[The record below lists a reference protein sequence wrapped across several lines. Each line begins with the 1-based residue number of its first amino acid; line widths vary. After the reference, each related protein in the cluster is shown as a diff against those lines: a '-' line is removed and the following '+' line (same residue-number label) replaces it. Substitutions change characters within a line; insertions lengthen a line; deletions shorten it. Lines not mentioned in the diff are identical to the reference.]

1 MVNSVIGRDAELR
14 AVQAFLAAPSTGA
27 RALVIAGEAG
37 IGKTT
42 VWQAGLE
49 EARSNSLCVLVANP
63 AEGEAKLSYVALGD
77 LLGEAF
83 DLAAADLPGVQRRA
97 LEAALLRA
105 EAKGALQQRA
115 VAAAFL
121 GALTSLARDR
131 PVIVAVDDVQWLDRA
146 SVQVLAYAARRL
158 TKESVAFLLATRM
171 NDGRGST
178 LHALLDSLPEDRI
191 RLELGPLTIA
201 ALHHLIRDR
210 LGRTLPRPLLV
221 RVAASS
227 GGNPFYALEI
237 ARALLDSDAPLPA
250 GQGLPVPDTLKQL
263 LVKRLRTLSTGA
275 RDFLLAASAISHP
288 TVGALESALGED
300 VTAALDEAEEAGM
313 VEQEGARIR
322 FAHPLFAS
330 VVYSSARIGAR
341 RRLHRRLADVATD
354 AEERARHLA
363 LSAVEPDEALAAVLE
378 DAAGVSRARGAPDS
392 AAELGELSARL
403 TPDGDGR
410 CLARRSLK
418 AADYSFEAGDTA
430 RARELLEQTV
440 AAVSPGGTRCEA
452 LVRLAC
458 VRHYERDREGARAV
472 LQEALEEAGEDPQLL
487 AWVHSVFAR
496 VLAWSSDVDGA
507 LVHARAAGRL
517 AEGSDDAALQ
527 FLAFT
532 AVAMCEVF
540 AGNGLPRHV
549 LERAI
554 ELDVPEVSLMPV
566 LLQWH
571 PWINFSSLL
580 VYVEELETART
591 RLEGMLERAREG
603 GDDGAIPELLFWLGE
618 LEWRAGNFRLAER
631 HAAEGYDAAVQAGQE
646 LMVAQLSSTKAL
658 ARAALGE
665 VDVARAAAE
674 EGLALARQVGSAPP
688 TIRNLSAL
696 GFLELSLGEVQ
707 EAIVALSKALEHARS
722 TGYREPGQ
730 FLFTG
735 NLIEAFAA
743 TGALDDARGLAAE
756 LEAQGASL
764 GRAWALVAG
773 ARGRALADAADG
785 ALDQASEAAGDALRF
800 QADLPMPFEVAR
812 TLLAAGV
819 IERRRRQKRAA
830 RELLERAA
838 AAFEDLGARLW
849 ADKARAELARVSGRR
864 PGGQE
869 LTETE
874 RRVAALVA
882 DGLANKEVAAALFVT
897 VHTVEAH
904 LSRIYR
910 KLGIHSRR
918 ELARVLAAPAPGEAT
933 AEA

>member
-14 AVQAFLAAPSTGA
+14 VVQDFLAESDNGA
-27 RALVIAGEAG
+27 RALVVAGEPG

-42 VWQAGLE
+42 VWQAALDH
-49 EARSNSLCVLVANP
+49 ARTKSLCVLVANP

-77 LLGEAF
+77 LLN
-83 DLAAADLPGVQRRA
+83 DRLDVAASDLPGVQRRA

-105 EAKGALQQRA
+105 DAKGSLQQRA

-121 GALTSLARDR
+121 GAVTSLAREG

-146 SVQVLAYAARRL
+146 SAQVLAYAARRL
-158 TKESVAFLLATRM
+158 REERVSFLLATRM
-171 NDGRGST
+171 HDGRGAAIQ
-178 LHALLDSLPEDRI
+178 HGLLDSLPEDRLQ
-191 RLELGPLTIA
+191 LELGPLTIA
-201 ALHHLIRDR
+201 AIHHVIHDR
-210 LGRTLPRPLLV
+210 LNRTLPRPLLV

-237 ARALLDSDAPLPA
+237 ARALLDSPAPLPA

-263 LVKRLRTLSTGA
+263 LVRRLRTLSTRA

-288 TVGALESALGED
+288 TVVALERALGEH
-300 VTAALDEAEEAGM
+300 VTAALDETEEAGM
-313 VEQEGARIR
+313 VELDGVRIR
-322 FAHPLFAS
+322 FTHPLFAS
-330 VVYSSARIGAR
+330 VVYSSAPAAKR
-341 RRLHRRLADVATD
+341 RRLHRRLAEVAND

-363 LSAVEPDEALAAVLE
+363 LSAVEPDEQLAGVLE
-378 DAAGVSRARGAPDS
+378 EAACVSRARGAPDS
-392 AAELGELSARL
+392 AAELGELAVRL
-403 TPDGDGR
+403 TPLGDGH
-410 CLARRSLK
+410 CLARRGLK
-418 AADYSFEAGDTA
+418 AADYCFEAGDTA

-440 AAVSPGGTRCEA
+440 ASISPGGTRSQA
-452 LVRLAC
+452 LLRLAC
-458 VRHYERDREGARAV
+458 VRHYERDREGAKAV
-472 LQEALEEAGEDPQLL
+472 LEEALAEAGDDPELR
-487 AWVHSVFAR
+487 AWIHSVLAR
-496 VLAWSSDVDGA
+496 VLAWSSDVEGA
-507 LVHARAAGRL
+507 LVHARAAGQL
-517 AEGSDDAALQ
+517 AEGSEDPALQ
-527 FLAFT
+527 FLALT
-532 AVAMCEVF
+532 AVAMCEAF
-540 AGNGLPRHV
+540 AGNGLPRDV
-549 LERAI
+549 LDQAI
-554 ELDVPEVSLMPV
+554 KLDDPEVSLTPV

-580 VYVEELETART
+580 IYVEEFETART

-603 GDDGAIPELLFWLGE
+603 GDDGAMPELLFWLGE

-631 HAAEGYDAAVQAGQE
+631 HAMEGYDAAHQVGQQ
-646 LMVAQLSSTKAL
+646 LMVAQISSTKAL
-658 ARAALGE
+658 ARAALG
-665 VDVARAAAE
+665 DVEGARAAAE

-688 TIRNLSAL
+688 TIRNLAAL
-696 GFLELSLGEVQ
+696 GFLDLSLGEM
-707 EAIVALSKALEHARS
+707 EDAAIALSAALDHARS

-730 FLFTG
+730 FLFAG
-735 NLIEAFAA
+735 NLIEALGA
-743 TGALDDARGLAAE
+743 TGAHAQARDLATE
-756 LEAQGASL
+756 LEAQGQKL

-773 ARGRALADAADG
+773 ARGRGLAAAAEG
-785 ALDQASEAAGDALRF
+785 ALDEASEAMGTALMH

-819 IERRRRQKRAA
+819 IERRRKQKRAA
-830 RELLERAA
+830 RESLERAA
-838 AAFEDLGARLW
+838 HVFDDLGAGLW

-864 PGGQE
+864 PQGQE

-910 KLGIHSRR
+910 KLGIRSRR
-918 ELARVLAAPAPGEAT
+918 ELARVLAAPGEAP

>member
-1 MVNSVIGRDAELR
+1 L
-14 AVQAFLAAPSTGA
+14 
-27 RALVIAGEAG
+27 
-37 IGKTT
+37 
-42 VWQAGLE
+42 
-49 EARSNSLCVLVANP
+49 
-63 AEGEAKLSYVALGD
+63 
-77 LLGEAF
+77 
-83 DLAAADLPGVQRRA
+83 DLPGVQRQA
-97 LEAALLRA
+97 LEAALVRA

-121 GALTSLARDR
+121 GAITSLARER
-131 PVIVAVDDVQWLDRA
+131 PVTIAIDDVQWLDRA

-158 TKESVAFLLATRM
+158 TDESVAFLLATRM
-171 NDGRGST
+171 NDGRGAT
-178 LHALLDSLPEDRI
+178 GHGLLDSLPEDRI
-191 RLELGPLTIA
+191 QLELGPLTIA
-201 ALHHLIRDR
+201 APHHLIRDR

-237 ARALLDSDAPLPA
+237 ARALLDSPAPLRA

-263 LVKRLRTLSTGA
+263 LVRRLRTLSTGA
-275 RDFLLAASAISHP
+275 RHFLLAASAISHP
-288 TVGALESALGED
+288 TVGALERALGED
-300 VTAALDEAEEAGM
+300 VTGALDEAEEAGM
-313 VEQEGARIR
+313 VDLEGARIR

-330 VVYSSARIGAR
+330 VVYSSARTAVR
-341 RRLHRRLADVATD
+341 RRLHRRLAEVATD

-363 LSAVEPDEALAAVLE
+363 LSADEPDKELAAALE
-378 DAAGVSRARGAPDS
+378 EAARVSRARGAPDA

-403 TPDGDGR
+403 TPSGDGA
-410 CLARRSLK
+410 CIARRSLN
-418 AADYSFEAGDTA
+418 AADYCFEAGDTA

-440 AAVSPGGTRCEA
+440 ASIATGRTRCQA
-452 LVRLAC
+452 LIRLAC
-458 VRHYERDREGARAV
+458 VRHYERDREGAREV
-472 LQEALEEAGEDPQLL
+472 LEEALEEAGNDPELC

-507 LVHARAAGRL
+507 LIHARAAGGL
-517 AEGSDDAALQ
+517 AEGSQDPALQ

-540 AGNGLPRHV
+540 AGNGLPREV

-554 ELDVPEVSLMPV
+554 ELDGPEVAPMPV

-580 VYVEELETART
+580 IYVEEFDTARM

-618 LEWRAGNFRLAER
+618 LEWRAGNFRLAEL
-631 HAAEGYDAAVQAGQE
+631 HAAAGYDAALQAGQQ

-658 ARAALGE
+658 ARAALG
-665 VDVARAAAE
+665 DVEGARAAAQ
-674 EGLALARQVGSAPP
+674 EGLALARQAGSAPP
-688 TIRNLSAL
+688 TIRNLAAL

-707 EAIVALSKALEHARS
+707 EAVLALSTALEHARS

-730 FLFTG
+730 FLFAG
-735 NLIEAFAA
+735 NLIEALGA
-743 TGALDDARGLAAE
+743 TGALAQARALAGE

-764 GRAWALVAG
+764 GRMWALVAA
-773 ARGRALADAADG
+773 ARGRALAAAAEG
-785 ALDQASEAAGDALRF
+785 ALDEASEAVGEALRC
-800 QADLPMPFEVAR
+800 QADLLMPFESAR

-830 RELLERAA
+830 RESLERAA
-838 AAFEDLGARLW
+838 AVFEDLGAKLW

-864 PGGQE
+864 PEGHE

-910 KLGIHSRR
+910 KLGIRSRR
-918 ELARVLAAPAPGEAT
+918 QLARVLTAPAPEETT

>member
-1 MVNSVIGRDAELR
+1 MLNSVIGRAAELR
-14 AVQAFLAAPSTGA
+14 VIQEFIAASGTGA
-27 RALVIAGEAG
+27 RALVIAGEPG

-42 VWQAGLE
+42 VWQAGLDQ
-49 EARSNSLCVLVANP
+49 ARSNALRVLVANP

-77 LLGEAF
+77 LLGEEIEVVAS
-83 DLAAADLPGVQRRA
+83 DLPRVQRRA

-121 GALTSLARDR
+121 GAITALARER
-131 PVIVAVDDVQWLDRA
+131 SVLIAVDDVQWLDRA

-158 TKESVAFLLATRM
+158 TNESVAFLLAARM
-171 NDGRGST
+171 NDAGGT
-178 LHALLDSLPEDRI
+178 PLHGLLDSLPEDRTQ
-191 RLELGPLTIA
+191 LELGPLTIA

-210 LGRTLPRPLLV
+210 LGRTPPRPLLV
-221 RVAASS
+221 RIAASS

-237 ARALLDSDAPLPA
+237 ARALVNSPAPLPA

-263 LVKRLRTLSTGA
+263 LVKRLRALSTGA
-275 RDFLLAASAISHP
+275 RALLLTASAISHP
-288 TVGALESALGED
+288 TVGALERALGED

-313 VEQEGARIR
+313 VELEGARIR

-330 VVYSSARIGAR
+330 VVYSSARTAAR
-341 RRLHRRLADVATD
+341 RRLHRRLAEVATG

-363 LSAVEPDEALAAVLE
+363 LSAVEPDGALAAALE
-378 DAAGVSRARGAPDS
+378 EAAGVSRARGAPDA

-403 TPDGDGR
+403 TPAGDGPS
-410 CLARRSLK
+410 LARRSLN
-418 AADYSFEAGDTA
+418 AADYCFEAGDTA

-440 AAVSPGGTRCEA
+440 ASISTGGTRCQA

-458 VRHYERDREGARAV
+458 VRHYERDREGAREV
-472 LQEALEEAGEDPQLL
+472 LEEALEEAGEDPELC

-507 LVHARAAGRL
+507 LVHARAAGGL
-517 AEGSDDAALQ
+517 AEGSQDPALQ

-540 AGNGLPRHV
+540 AGNGLPRDV

-554 ELDVPEVSLMPV
+554 ELDGPEVSLMPV

-580 VYVEELETART
+580 IYVEEFETART
-591 RLEGMLERAREG
+591 RLKRMLERAREG
-603 GDDGAIPELLFWLGE
+603 GDDGAIPELRFWLGE
-618 LEWRAGNFRLAER
+618 LEWRAGNFRLAEQ
-631 HAAEGYDAAVQAGQE
+631 HAAAGYDAALQAGQQ

-665 VDVARAAAE
+665 VDGARAAAG

-688 TIRNLSAL
+688 TIRNLAAL

-707 EAIVALSKALEHARS
+707 EAALTLSTALEHARS

-730 FLFTG
+730 FLFAG
-735 NLIEAFAA
+735 NLIEALAA
-743 TGALDDARGLAAE
+743 TGELTQARALAGE
-756 LEAQGASL
+756 LEAEGASL
-764 GRAWALVAG
+764 GRTWALVAG
-773 ARGRALADAADG
+773 ARGRALAAAAEG
-785 ALDQASEAAGDALRF
+785 ALDEASEAVGEALRC
-800 QADLPMPFEVAR
+800 QADLLMPFEVAR
-812 TLLAAGV
+812 TLLAVGV
-819 IERRRRQKRAA
+819 IERRRKQKRTA
-830 RELLERAA
+830 RESLERAA
-838 AAFEDLGARLW
+838 AVFDDLGAKLW
-849 ADKARAELARVSGRR
+849 ADKTRAELARVSGRR
-864 PGGQE
+864 PGGHE

-882 DGLANKEVAAALFVT
+882 EGLANKEVAAALFVT

-910 KLGIHSRR
+910 KLGIRSRR
-918 ELARVLAAPAPGEAT
+918 ELARVFTGPAPEETT
-933 AEA
+933 AES